1 MGVPSSRTPV
11 RVARGTYANL
21 STTNALAALQ
31 EGEIA
36 FATDQDKL
44 YVKEGGALTSISA
57 SSQSNPTP
65 SDVTASPAFVS
76 GTGTQ
81 ADPYVITSG
90 GVAFA
95 GGTLE
100 STQEITIDSGVGGDL
115 VLFTD
120 NSVQASGERFA
131 GQAVGTIDSAGKYK
145 FKLTYEDTPNTSVN
159 NTTYNG
165 LLQVGTT
172 HFSWTVVQSNLTPLS
187 QATATTVAGSLGSG
201 SVLTATP
208 GTVSGGTTSYSYA
221 TRWQRSLNG
230 TDGWFDINATGNTY
244 TQTGSDAGYYLRAVT
259 TATDSTTNTA
269 GGPLTLELPSS
280 STGQIPLTAAPVINQ
295 VTLAEANTGGSRFT
309 SETFNV
315 TANMVSDGTPVSTKS
330 LKAQV
335 TANFAQFPSMDSVSS
350 NSASSNT
357 NVGWNYYQPAQSSQ
371 YYYELVEQVKN
382 PTTGVV
388 NYISMVYQSSNNYMA
403 SSTDG
408 VNWNALGNLG
418 SGFSGSFERFQK
430 LHGLLASEK
439 ASHEAYT
446 WAESSASPGNQVS
459 LAYVGKCIG
468 ITPTHV
474 YGYNYSP
481 RKVIRYER
489 NSTTGQVDTTTRTE
503 GGANNFYLN
512 SHGYTAAGN
521 GKIVYGGRRTDGSSR
536 VYVMSESNFST
547 TATWENDKNFGAHQN
562 TDPNYLRF
570 VAGYFW
576 INFDGVVYRSSD
588 GITWSSIANP
598 TGTVSY
604 DPFTYVD
611 GYLYGIFNRGSNN
624 QWYVY
629 RSANFGASWQ
639 QVSQGFTGGNFN
651 PQSILVGFNGKY
663 LLGGYR
669 GSSYNYYN
677 GVYVS
682 DFFLTQTV
690 TLSSTNGLSSFNNGD
705 AIRKEGEAD
714 LFYHGIIQSISGSNV
729 TIRSGYEFQAGDV
742 IEAIAST
749 GSQSSS
755 KYVVMNTQGAVSGLT
770 STDPG
775 FVTFGPGTSHT
786 ITFPATLSSGGAPD
800 DELPSGTSMNVT
812 VRASNSVNTDDY
824 TSNSVTPA

>member
-81 ADPYVITSG
+81 SDPYVITSG

-115 VLFTD
+115 VVFTD
-120 NSVQASGERFA
+120 NSVQASGDRFA

-145 FKLTYEDTPNTSVN
+145 FKLTYEDTPDTSVN

-172 HFSWTVVQSNLTPLS
+172 HFSWTVVQSNLTALS
-187 QATATTVAGSLGSG
+187 QATATTVAGTLGSG

-230 TDGWFDINATGNTY
+230 TDGWFNINATGNTY
-244 TQTGSDAGYYLRAVT
+244 TQTGNDAGYYLRAVT
-259 TATDSTTNTA
+259 TATDSTANTA

-280 STGQIPLTAAPVINQ
+280 STGQIPLTAAPVINS

-315 TANMVSDGTPVSTKS
+315 TANMVNDGTPVSTKS

-335 TANFAQFPSMDSVSS
+335 TANFAQFPAMDSVSS
-350 NSASSNT
+350 NSSSTST
-357 NVGWNYYQPAQSSQ
+357 NVGWTRAQPYSSQ
-371 YYYELVEQVKN
+371 YYYTLVEQVKN
-382 PTTGVV
+382 STAGTVKYV
-388 NYISMVYQSSNNYMA
+388 SMTYQSGNNYW
-403 SSTDG
+403 STSLDG
-408 VNWNALGNLG
+408 STWSNTVSLG
-418 SGFSGSFERFQK
+418 SGFGESFQQFQK
-430 LHGLLASEK
+430 KDGLLVAENANDK
-439 ASHEAYT
+439 VYT
-446 WAESSASPGNQVS
+446 FAEDTAGPGGA
-459 LAYVGKCIG
+459 LKLHDMGRMIG

-474 YGYNYSP
+474 YGFNYST
-481 RKVIRYER
+481 RKWRRYER
-489 NSTTGQVDTTTRTE
+489 NSTTGQVDNSTLVESGT
-503 GGANNFYLN
+503 NNFYFDT
-512 SHGYTAAGN
+512 HAFTAVGN
-521 GKIVYGGRRTDGSSR
+521 GKIVSAQKRTDNSCR

-562 TDPNYLRF
+562 VNPRYLRF
-570 VAGYFW
+570 IEGYFW
-576 INFDGVVYRSSD
+576 INWDGSVYRSTD
-588 GITWSSIANP
+588 GITWTSISSP
-598 TGTVSY
+598 TGTTSY
-604 DPFTYVD
+604 YPPYYSN
-611 GYLYGIFNRGSNN
+611 GYLYGIFNLGSNN

-629 RSANFGASWQ
+629 RSANFGASWSI
-639 QVSQGFTGGNFN
+639 VSQGLSGANHSPRNLTVGFDGRFITGGY
-651 PQSILVGFNGKY
+651 G
-663 LLGGYR
+663 
-669 GSSYNYYN
+669 GSSYSYYSHL
-677 GVYVS
+677 YYS
-682 DFFLTQTV
+682 SQFLTQTV
-690 TLSSTNGLSSFNNGD
+690 TLSSTNGLSTFINGD
-705 AIRKEGEAD
+705 AVRKEGESD

-729 TIRSGYEFQAGDV
+729 TIKSGYEFQAGDV
-742 IEAIAST
+742 IEGIAST

-755 KYVVMNTQGAVSGLT
+755 KYVVMNTQGDVSGLT

-800 DELPSGTSMNVT
+800 TELPSGTSMNVT

-824 TSNSVTPA
+824 TSSSVTPT